1 MVGTENIVINKCL
14 FDPAFFN
21 NVLSY
26 EKVIDAPPDIA
37 IPGFKPVG
45 PPRILYSIRKKMPD
59 RVHIAAPDNPIQPV
73 PLYSQEAGCVF
84 VGFRVF

>member
-1 MVGTENIVINKCL
+1 MVGTENIVINEYL

-21 NVLSY
+21 HILGH

-45 PPRILYSIRKKMPD
+45 PPRVFYGFRKKMSES
-59 RVHIAAPDNPIQPV
+59 VHITAPNNPIQPV
-73 PLYSQEAGCVF
+73 PLDS
-84 VGFRVF
+84 